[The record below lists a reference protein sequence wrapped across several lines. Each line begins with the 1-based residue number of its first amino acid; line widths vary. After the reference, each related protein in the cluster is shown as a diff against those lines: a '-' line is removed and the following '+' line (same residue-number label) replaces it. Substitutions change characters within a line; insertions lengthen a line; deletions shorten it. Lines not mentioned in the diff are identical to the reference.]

1 MNLLKNFLILII
13 CPIIINLIY
22 WIFTKL
28 FFILDNLSMFWM
40 VIAIIFI
47 GVSILGLFMGFV
59 LFLMKYLVR
68 VSPNVN
74 FTFWV
79 VKISSIVFAIL
90 QLYYIWSSFG
100 GYSIKLKILTIIYS
114 IFLIYIGSSFKTG
127 VEKAYNEDL

>member
-1 MNLLKNFLILII
+1 
-13 CPIIINLIY
+13 
-22 WIFTKL
+22 
-28 FFILDNLSMFWM
+28 M